1 MLYAILLRVIW
12 FCILSFIMSS
22 LMSSYFLR
30 TVVSSIYFCFP
41 SMIATFCK
49 SSRLLLSVCSF
60 PELSTTNSSFICSF
74 SSTLLIIPVFLT
86 FLHPWISCF
95 GWGKW
100 VSELF
105 ALWLL
110 ELFGF
115 ILSCLCI
122 YTFFE
127 VSLYIVLSVWWVTLF
142 FYGLSLLY
150 FAAFHKLL
158 LVQFYLLL

>member
-1 MLYAILLRVIW
+1 MCFFWLFILMLYAILLRVIW

-74 SSTLLIIPVFLT
+74 SSTLLIIPVFFTSYFSSSLN
-86 FLHPWISCF
+86 FVLWLR
-95 GWGKW
+95 K
-100 VSELF
+100 VSIRIICVVIIG
-105 ALWLL
+105 ALWVYS
-110 ELFGF
+110 F
-115 ILSCLCI
+115 
-122 YTFFE
+122 
-127 VSLYIVLSVWWVTLF
+127 
-142 FYGLSLLY
+142 
-150 FAAFHKLL
+150 L
-158 LVQFYLLL
+158 LVYIYFLWSFIIYCIICLVSYIIFLWSFTVIFCGFS

>member
-74 SSTLLIIPVFLT
+74 SSTLLIIPVFFTSYFSSSLN
-86 FLHPWISCF
+86 FVLWLR
-95 GWGKW
+95 K
-100 VSELF
+100 VSIRIICVVIIG
-105 ALWLL
+105 ALWVYS
-110 ELFGF
+110 F
-115 ILSCLCI
+115 
-122 YTFFE
+122 
-127 VSLYIVLSVWWVTLF
+127 
-142 FYGLSLLY
+142 
-150 FAAFHKLL
+150 L
-158 LVQFYLLL
+158 LVYIYFLCSFIIYCIICLVSYIIFLWSFTVIFCGFS